1 VYCCLPAPLPPQ
13 IQGKENLPSS
23 STPAVYVANHQ
34 SFMVSQG
41 ARGGGGGGLAG
52 GMVSRGWGGSGSGWQ
67 CR

>member
-1 VYCCLPAPLPPQ
+1 MYCCLPAPLPPQ

-41 ARGGGGGGLAG
+41 ARGGGG
-52 GMVSRGWGGSGSGWQ
+52 VGWQ
-67 CR
+67 GEW